1 MTRIAKKSRSVKG
14 VNKSK
19 PSRTEPRKPGKK
31 PARTLGNTRRGA
43 PRYTIRKDS
52 LDRRYAIDKRTGK
65 RVSVSK
71 AAQERARRK
80 KAAAKVV
87 KVQRHEVPKK
97 VFRGIK
103 QQKPVRTR
111 GPSITSQRHKKRSE
125 ASKRGWETRRTR
137 VISPPPPSPPIVFEG
152 RPPSFGDLIGPL
164 IPEGMKMHV
173 VGGVAE
179 RAEVYPKVQKAAD
192 NAWINLQ
199 VEAFA
204 RQRAIGARQE
214 PEPII
219 TPRFDR
225 LYGKGHGAHIRFDY
239 YARAT
244 DLADIDQMV
253 EVLVEA
259 QDNDYEAREL
269 YTLYFSPEVA

>member
-1 MTRIAKKSRSVKG
+1 MARIAKKSRSVKG
-14 VNKSK
+14 VNKPK
-19 PSRTEPRKPGKK
+19 PSRAEPKAVKK
-31 PARTLGNTRRGA
+31 KSSP

-65 RVSVSK
+65 RVSVYK
-71 AAQERARRK
+71 ATQERVRRK
-80 KAAAKVV
+80 KAAAQAV
-87 KVQRHEVPKK
+87 

-103 QQKPVRTR
+103 QPKPPKSR
-111 GPSITSQRHKKRSE
+111 IAKKRRSE
-125 ASKRGWETRRTR
+125 AAKRGWETRRTR
-137 VISPPPPSPPIVFEG
+137 AIPFIEAPTPSPPIIFEG

-164 IPEGMKMHV
+164 IPEGMKTHV
-173 VGGVAE
+173 VGGVAD
-179 RAEVYPKVQKAAD
+179 RAQLYPKIQKAAD

-204 RQRAIGARQE
+204 QQRAIGAGQE
-214 PEPII
+214 PEPIF

-225 LYGKGHGAHIRFDY
+225 LYGVGHGAHVRFDY

-253 EVLVEA
+253 EVLVEDA
-259 QDNDYEAREL
+259 DNDYEAREL